1 MKYAKK
7 KNIQFNVCPISNLM
21 LCRVKD
27 IKQHPIKKMYEHG
40 LKVTINTDDQLIFEN
55 SLFDEYMLLYKE
67 NVFSIDQLNNIR
79 LNSL

>member
-1 MKYAKK
+1 
-7 KNIQFNVCPISNLM
+7 
-21 LCRVKD
+21 
-27 IKQHPIKKMYEHG
+27 MYEHG

-55 SLFDEYMLLYKE
+55 PLFDEYMLLYKE